1 MSRPLPVG
9 SLSLTSGGAA
19 LVTDAD
25 GAIAAGTVTGLIVDD
40 VRVLSRWQLDVL
52 DASEPVERRRVE
64 VVAHQR
70 TGPSSDCLVLTLGN
84 ADHPDPVATVERRRT
99 LSAHELREEL
109 RVVAYADAM
118 ACTLRLDAARDDQPV
133 MALGDDG
140 TTAVGLHDGDR
151 AGTFALPSPT
161 GAADVV
167 VTAPGWELRDDR
179 LEIDVELAAG
189 ATWESTVTV
198 TAPGGRGNGAAAPQ
212 LAIASAPAG
221 LATMARD
228 AADDLAALT
237 VPLEGR
243 LVLAAGSP
251 HFLALFGRDSMI
263 AGIQALLSSPQRLAD
278 ILAVL
283 ADHQATG
290 VDPVTRAQPGRI
302 VHELRLGRA
311 GVFGVPP
318 GTPYYGAV
326 DTAALFVAALGEAW
340 RWGAD
345 DAAVAT
351 LVPAARAALEWCGQ
365 WGDIDGD
372 GFVESVPD
380 PGGLTNLG
388 WKDSGDSIVRADGST
403 YVGVNALPEVQAYW
417 YRAERD
423 LATLERHLA
432 LGDGAARLTKAA
444 RLATRFAES
453 FLYADERG
461 DTDEPGRYVGLAL
474 VQPDRDGA
482 KQLLAVRASNAGH
495 VLWSGILPPTVA
507 GGVARHLVA
516 DDLFSGWGVRTL
528 SRDAAGYN
536 PFGYH
541 RGTVWPHD
549 TGFALHGAARYGAVD
564 VVRTLAGGLVDL
576 GTALG
581 GQLPEL
587 LAGIDRGDLPLPVPY
602 PAACRPQA
610 WASGAMLAVVR
621 ALLGLE
627 PDVPAGVV
635 RVHPA
640 LPDGWRIELRGVR
653 LGRHE
658 LSLVAEGDTVI
669 DADASGL
676 DVVTGADAVL
686 ANTGWCPAEARR
698 TVSTETP

>member
-1 MSRPLPVG
+1 
-9 SLSLTSGGAA
+9 
-19 LVTDAD
+19 
-25 GAIAAGTVTGLIVDD
+25 
-40 VRVLSRWQLDVL
+40 
-52 DASEPVERRRVE
+52 
-64 VVAHQR
+64 
-70 TGPSSDCLVLTLGN
+70 
-84 ADHPDPVATVERRRT
+84 
-99 LSAHELREEL
+99 
-109 RVVAYADAM
+109 
-118 ACTLRLDAARDDQPV
+118 LRLDAARDDQPV
-133 MALGDDG
+133 MVIGDDG
-140 TTAVGLHDGDR
+140 TTATRLRNGDR
-151 AGTFALPSPT
+151 AGTFDLPSPT
-161 GAADVV
+161 DAAPAVL
-167 VTAPGWELRDDR
+167 TASGWELRDDR
-179 LEIDVELAAG
+179 IEIDIELAAG
-189 ATWESTVTV
+189 ATWESTITV
-198 TAPGGRGNGAAAPQ
+198 TAPGGRGEGAVAPE
-212 LAIASAPAG
+212 LVIASAPERLAG
-221 LATMARD
+221 MARD
-228 AADDLAALT
+228 AADDLAALSF
-237 VPLEGR
+237 PLDGR

-263 AGIQALLSSPQRLAD
+263 AGIQALISTPQRLAD

-283 ADHQATG
+283 ADHQATA
-290 VDPVTRAQPGRI
+290 VDAGTRAQPGRI

-318 GTPYYGAV
+318 GTPYYGAA

-345 DAAVAT
+345 DAAVAA
-351 LVPAARAALEWCGQ
+351 LVPPARAALEWCEH

-380 PGGLTNLG
+380 PDGLTNLG

-403 YVGVNALPEVQAYW
+403 YVGVNALPEVQAYG
-417 YRAERD
+417 YRAARD
-423 LATLERHLA
+423 LATLERHLG
-432 LGDGAARLTKAA
+432 LDDGAERIAKAA

-453 FLYADERG
+453 FLY
-461 DTDEPGRYVGLAL
+461 TDEHGNYVGLAL
-474 VQPDRDGA
+474 VPPERGGA

-516 DDLFSGWGVRTL
+516 GDLFSGWGVRTL

-549 TGFALHGAARYGAVD
+549 TGFALHGAARYGADD

-587 LAGIDRGDLPLPVPY
+587 LAGIDRGELPLPVPY

-610 WASGAMLAVVR
+610 WASGSMLTVVR

-640 LPDGWRIELRGVR
+640 LPDGWRVELRGVR

-658 LSLVAEGDTVI
+658 LSLVAEGDTVV
-669 DADASGL
+669 DADAPGL
-676 DVVTGADAVL
+676 DVITGADAVL
-686 ANTGWCPAEARR
+686 ANTDWCPAFSA
-698 TVSTETP
+698 S